1 MKPVATVINNN
12 QPGWTNIIETEPN
25 VTLEIGTKLYLAES
39 AALPALGSVFEG
51 GFFAGEIIVDDVRYA
66 LVVSPKAEGE
76 KMGLEYKKKKLSTAD
91 GTDSDDDGPYNSEL
105 NNNANHPAAQFCRS
119 LKIAGFNDWYLP
131 SRDELA
137 IICRNLGSNR
147 KKTPELFKNGNT
159 EAFEDDWYWSS
170 TEHASYS
177 DFAWIVYFLNG
188 FQDYYYKSD
197 SNGVRA
203 VRRVQ
208 I

>member
-1 MKPVATVINNN
+1 VN
-12 QPGWTNIIETEPN
+12 
-25 VTLEIGTKLYLAES
+25 
-39 AALPALGSVFEG
+39 
-51 GFFAGEIIVDDVRYA
+51 DVRYA

-91 GTDSDDDGPYNSEL
+91 GTDSDDDGSYNSEL

-137 IICRNLGSNR
+137 IICRNLGPNR

-177 DFAWIVYFLNG
+177 GLAWVVG
-188 FQDYYYKSD
+188 FDDGGQDDNYKNYR
-197 SNGVRA
+197 NGVRA